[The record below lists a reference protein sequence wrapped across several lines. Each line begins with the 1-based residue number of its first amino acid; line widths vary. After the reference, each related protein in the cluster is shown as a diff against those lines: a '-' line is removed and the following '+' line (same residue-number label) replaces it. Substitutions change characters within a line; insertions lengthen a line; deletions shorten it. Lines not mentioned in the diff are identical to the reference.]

1 MVLFKGENIMSPFH
15 GAFVWYELMT
25 TDAAAAEPF
34 YKSVIGWGAK
44 DAGMPDMAYTL
55 FGVGEVPV
63 AGLMT
68 CPESVRQAGWRPGW
82 LGHVAVDDVDA
93 SAAQAAKEGGSVH
106 RAPQDI
112 PGVGRFAIIAD
123 PQGVVFSLFKGIGE
137 APAQPKPG
145 TPGHAGWRELVTVD
159 QDAAFDFYSKLFGW
173 TKAKPFDMG
182 PMGLYQLF
190 EHNGVQ
196 IGGMMTK
203 PEAIPAPYWAYYFNV
218 ESINAAIERIKAG
231 DGKVINGPHQ
241 VPTGEW
247 IVQGLDPQGAMFS
260 LLGPS

>member
-1 MVLFKGENIMSPFH
+1 M
-15 GAFVWYELMT
+15 
-25 TDAAAAEPF
+25 
-34 YKSVIGWGAK
+34 
-44 DAGMPDMAYTL
+44 
-55 FGVGEVPV
+55 
-63 AGLMT
+63 
-68 CPESVRQAGWRPGW
+68 
-82 LGHVAVDDVDA
+82 GHIAVDDVDA

-123 PQGVVFSLFKGIGE
+123 PQGVIFSLFKGIGE
-137 APAQPKPG
+137 PPAQPKPG
-145 TPGHAGWRELVTVD
+145 TPGHAGWRELVTLD
-159 QDAAFDFYSKLFGW
+159 QDVAFDFYSKLFGW

-203 PEAIPAPYWAYYFNV
+203 PEAIPAPYWTYYFNV
-218 ESINAAIERIKAG
+218 ESVNAAIGRIKAG

-241 VPTGEW
+241 VPTGDW
-247 IVQGLDPQGAMFS
+247 VVQGLDPQGAMFS
-260 LLGPS
+260 LVGPS